1 VSNFRSGN
9 EAKTCIMAPCFN
21 EADGIS
27 IYIGEIDRELSN
39 LDVILF
45 DDCSTDNTFE
55 TISSTSVRNVQIRVF
70 RNFENLGHGR
80 TIRRA
85 WEFAINEG
93 YSTIVLVDGD
103 GQIPAIEIRKA
114 LDLFDAERCE
124 ILEGVRIGRQDPW
137 FRKFITGVLR
147 FLVLVHSRKFPSDAN
162 TPFRIYRGTTLQ
174 EICPLVPMA
183 SPTPNIHVSIL
194 TRKMKLSHIE
204 MKAETRDR
212 LGSGQ
217 IGSTW
222 DATNSII
229 PSKKFLYFCLD
240 SLRRFITKS

>member
-1 VSNFRSGN
+1 L
-9 EAKTCIMAPCFN
+9 APCFN

-27 IYIGEIDRELSN
+27 TYIDEIDCELSN

-45 DDCSTDNTFE
+45 DDCSSDNTFN
-55 TISSTSVRNVQIRVF
+55 TISSTAVRNIHLKVY

-85 WEFAINEG
+85 WEFALREG
-93 YSTIVLVDGD
+93 YSTIILVDGD

-114 LDLFDAERCE
+114 LEVFNTEICE
-124 ILEGVRIGRQDPW
+124 ILEGVRTGRQDPW

-147 FLVLVHSRKFPSDAN
+147 FFVLAHSRKFPSDAN
-162 TPFRIYRGTTLQ
+162 TPFRIYSASALRK
-174 EICPLVPMA
+174 ICPLVPTA

-194 TRKMKLSHIE
+194 TRNLKLKFIE
-204 MKAETRDR
+204 LKIETRDR
-212 LGSGQ
+212 LGDSQ

-222 DATNSII
+222 NARSSII
-229 PSKKFLYFCLD
+229 PSKKFIIFCLN
-240 SLRRFITKS
+240 SLGRLITKS